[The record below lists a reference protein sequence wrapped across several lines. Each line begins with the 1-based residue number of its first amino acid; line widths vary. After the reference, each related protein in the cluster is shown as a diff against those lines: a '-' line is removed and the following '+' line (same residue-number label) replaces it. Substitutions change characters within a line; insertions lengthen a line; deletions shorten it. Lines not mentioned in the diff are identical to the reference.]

1 MRKTKVVTITA
12 KGRDESKQFFLT
24 EMSAEDGEAWGMR
37 ALLALAR
44 SGVELPD
51 DFLSMGLAGMAIVGV
66 QALAGLQW
74 AEAKPLLKEMMD
86 CVQIIPDPRHPEVKR
101 PRVEDDIEEIATLLV
116 LRKEMIGL
124 HLDFFMDGDLWTQA
138 RAAVKTSD

>member
-1 MRKTKVVTITA
+1 MRKTKTVTITA
-12 KGRDESKQFFLT
+12 KGRDQHKQFFLT
-24 EMSAEDGEAWGMR
+24 EMSAEQGEAWGMR

-44 SGVELPD
+44 SGVDLPE

-74 AEAKPLLKEMMD
+74 AEAKPLLAEMMD
-86 CVQIIPDPRHPEVKR
+86 CVTIIPDPARPEVKR
-101 PRVEDDIEEIATLLV
+101 PRVEDDIEEISTLLL